1 MFIDIHTHNTST
13 NHNNKSIFCI
23 DIYKDINS
31 QIRKFSSIG
40 IHPWFINDTTNINI
54 IENNINNKNII
65 AIGEIGLDKTIDIN
79 LDLQKELLFQQLNLA
94 EQNNKPVII
103 HCVKAYSDFQQ
114 IIKDYSIP
122 FIFHGFNSSLQ
133 TAKSLIENG
142 AYLSFGKHL
151 LTNRK
156 LQNILK
162 NIDLSKM
169 FFETDDSE
177 ISINEIYLFAAK
189 LLNIK
194 INDLQKRI
202 EMNFKEVW
210 KHL

>member
-114 IIKDYSIP
+114 IIKNNSIP

-142 AYLSFGKHL
+142 AYLSFGEHL

-162 NIDLSKM
+162 NSDLSKM